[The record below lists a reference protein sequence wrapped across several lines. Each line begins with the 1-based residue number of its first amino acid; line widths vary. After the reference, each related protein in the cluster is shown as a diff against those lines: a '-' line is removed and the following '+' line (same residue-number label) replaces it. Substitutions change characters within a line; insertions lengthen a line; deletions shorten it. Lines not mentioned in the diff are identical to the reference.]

1 MSSSKEFL
9 YRTGYYIRLL
19 RKGTSYDDSSGCMV
33 ENKLLLEIMNA
44 TEYNFRRMSSFSILK
59 VLQNY
64 FTGFER
70 IDPENCDAD
79 AIKNAVL
86 DLVSGD

>member
-59 VLQNY
+59 VLRLN
-64 FTGFER
+64 FLGFER
-70 IDPENCDAD
+70 IDPRICDAD

-86 DLVSGD
+86 EILNE